1 MFNNCLKT
9 PSCMSLK
16 FYKNGMIVQDG
27 PLRSYEDPA
36 TTSFLK
42 DILDG
47 YFPSELQEAY
57 PEGVPFK
64 VKHGF
69 LRCDERRGKGSI
81 FGLLIYLVIRWKI
94 TGANCS
100 WTHPSFL
107 AKVTDWEKRALP
119 ITRSSLDL
127 VDPLPLTRE
136 WLVVAPLPEIIWLIS
151 IPTRNSCPPQLGT
164 NN

>member
-1 MFNNCLKT
+1 
-9 PSCMSLK
+9 MSLK

-69 LRCDERRGKGSI
+69 YVVMKGEEREVFLGCSYI
-81 FGLLIYLVIRWKI
+81 WLLGGRSQEPIVLEHVRV
-94 TGANCS
+94 S
-100 WTHPSFL
+100 WP
-107 AKVTDWEKRALP
+107 RLP
-119 ITRSSLDL
+119 IGK
-127 VDPLPLTRE
+127 RE
-136 WLVVAPLPEIIWLIS
+136 PY
-151 IPTRNSCPPQLGT
+151 Q
-164 NN
+164 

>member
-1 MFNNCLKT
+1 
-9 PSCMSLK
+9 MSLK

-64 VKHGF
+64 VKHQF
-69 LRCDERRGKGSI
+69 LRCDERRGKGNI
-81 FGLLIYLVIRWKI
+81 VLLIYFVIRWKI

-100 WTHPSFL
+100 
-107 AKVTDWEKRALP
+107 
-119 ITRSSLDL
+119 
-127 VDPLPLTRE
+127 
-136 WLVVAPLPEIIWLIS
+136 
-151 IPTRNSCPPQLGT
+151 
-164 NN
+164 

>member
-1 MFNNCLKT
+1 
-9 PSCMSLK
+9 
-16 FYKNGMIVQDG
+16 MIVQDG

-64 VKHGF
+64 VRRF
-69 LRCDERRGKGSI
+69 SRQFFSRFDEKKGKNKEKYRFDHLS
-81 FGLLIYLVIRWKI
+81 VRWKI

-100 WTHPSFL
+100 
-107 AKVTDWEKRALP
+107 
-119 ITRSSLDL
+119 
-127 VDPLPLTRE
+127 
-136 WLVVAPLPEIIWLIS
+136 
-151 IPTRNSCPPQLGT
+151 
-164 NN
+164 

>member
-1 MFNNCLKT
+1 
-9 PSCMSLK
+9 MSLK

-64 VKHGF
+64 VKHQF
-69 LRCDERRGKGSI
+69 LRCDKRRGKRNI
-81 FGLLIYLVIRWKI
+81 VLLIYFVIRWKI

-100 WTHPSFL
+100 
-107 AKVTDWEKRALP
+107 
-119 ITRSSLDL
+119 
-127 VDPLPLTRE
+127 
-136 WLVVAPLPEIIWLIS
+136 
-151 IPTRNSCPPQLGT
+151 
-164 NN
+164 

>member
-1 MFNNCLKT
+1 
-9 PSCMSLK
+9 MSLK

-64 VKHGF
+64 VKHQF
-69 LRCDERRGKGSI
+69 LRCNERGGKYFCFFSHI
-81 FGLLIYLVIRWKI
+81 WLLGGRSQEPIVLEHVRV
-94 TGANCS
+94 S
-100 WTHPSFL
+100 WP
-107 AKVTDWEKRALP
+107 RLP
-119 ITRSSLDL
+119 IGK
-127 VDPLPLTRE
+127 RE
-136 WLVVAPLPEIIWLIS
+136 P
-151 IPTRNSCPPQLGT
+151 CQ
-164 NN
+164 

>member
-1 MFNNCLKT
+1 MVDGWSIIKVSFNYRLKT

-16 FYKNGMIVQDG
+16 FYKNGIIVQDG

-64 VKHGF
+64 V
-69 LRCDERRGKGSI
+69 RRFSYQ
-81 FGLLIYLVIRWKI
+81 F
-94 TGANCS
+94 
-100 WTHPSFL
+100 F
-107 AKVTDWEKRALP
+107 
-119 ITRSSLDL
+119 
-127 VDPLPLTRE
+127 
-136 WLVVAPLPEIIWLIS
+136 
-151 IPTRNSCPPQLGT
+151 SCFD
-164 NN
+164 

>member
-1 MFNNCLKT
+1 
-9 PSCMSLK
+9 MSLK

-69 LRCDERRGKGSI
+69 LHCDERRGKESI

-100 WTHPSFL
+100 
-107 AKVTDWEKRALP
+107 
-119 ITRSSLDL
+119 
-127 VDPLPLTRE
+127 
-136 WLVVAPLPEIIWLIS
+136 
-151 IPTRNSCPPQLGT
+151 
-164 NN
+164 